1 MENLVIV
8 NSTEFWSQYKE
19 LTRQIV
25 SEEIQKAL
33 PNVNPEEIL
42 IIEDVCKIVKK
53 KDKTIYNWMKANLIK
68 HHYLGGSLF
77 FLRSE
82 IVDLIKEG

>member
-8 NSTEFWSQYKE
+8 NSAEFWSQYKE
-19 LTRQIV
+19 LTRQIIR
-25 SEEIQKAL
+25 EEIQTL
-33 PNVNPEEIL
+33 PNINHEEIL